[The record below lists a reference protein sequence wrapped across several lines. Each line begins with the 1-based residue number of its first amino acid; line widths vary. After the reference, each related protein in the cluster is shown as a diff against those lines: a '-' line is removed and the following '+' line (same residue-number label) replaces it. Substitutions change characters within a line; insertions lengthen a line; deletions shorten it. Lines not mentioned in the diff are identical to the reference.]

1 MDKHDLSEFEI
12 RVLRTNTLSAEQL
25 SNILRLLDTSYG
37 QANHEYLKRSLD
49 KLRYIALAMHKDALA
64 GFAIGDTVLAKL
76 PRLSGSQ
83 AVVLAGLSCI
93 APEYRRRGLFFELE
107 KAACLE
113 NGIVVPGLR
122 FLKCGRMAHP
132 VSFRVMRKDPSVVP
146 KLGVPLSEWHKEIG
160 LRVAEL
166 YGVSINPDTFVVTGD
181 GKPIGFPRL
190 EYEVTDEEWQLF
202 DSVDRNRGDSLLAM
216 SWTPDAP
223 EGW

>member
-1 MDKHDLSEFEI
+1 MDKSKLSEFDI
-12 RVLRTNTLSAEQL
+12 RALRTNMLSAEQL
-25 SNILRLLDTSYG
+25 LNVLGLFDTSYR
-37 QANHEYLKRSLD
+37 QANHAYLRHSLD
-49 KLRYIALAMHKDALA
+49 KLRYIALAMHKDTLA
-64 GFAIGDTVLAKL
+64 GFAIGDTVLTKL
-76 PRLSGSQ
+76 PRLPDSQ
-83 AVVLAGLSCI
+83 EVVLAGISCI

-107 KAACLE
+107 KAACFE
-113 NGIVVPGLR
+113 SGILKPGLR

-132 VSFRVMRKDPSVVP
+132 VSFRVLRKDPTVIP
-146 KLGVPLSEWHKEIG
+146 KLDVPLSEWHKEIG
-160 LRVAEL
+160 LRVADL
-166 YGVSINPDTFVVTGD
+166 YGVSINPDTFVVIGD